1 MAYYSRFARS
11 KKQSRAHYNDGM
23 QAYGSDR
30 ARIEDGGRVVLL
42 SRIPKAWTP
51 RAPKTLTSAEFP
63 GTAVLWE
70 ERYFEVIS
78 AEPLPQGGFRYVLEP
93 WQEMHAMR
101 TIDQYDDAREAE
113 RLADYRAQLS
123 RETKRKS
130 ANALAILAGHLPA
143 GVQEELGRELGIVPA
158 RMTLYSILG
167 MYAVVIALVLWIV
180 SGILGHT
187 PRPLPVYLVTGYFFL
202 ETSLRFGMAW
212 LIGRPAGS
220 AIGVIAYILYYVTIA
235 DRSRATS
242 PFARE
247 KGTIVTISETPE
259 DRVVT
264 DSLMMREALVTLLS
278 PADQARVAAR
288 FGYDYRHQSSIIATI
303 ILIFAILGIVTS
315 VRSGAVISLVIA
327 ALLAAEQIYRLA
339 ILRSRPAGSILGI
352 AARPFVRK
360 LL

>member
-1 MAYYSRFARS
+1 
-11 KKQSRAHYNDGM
+11 M

-30 ARIEDGGRVVLL
+30 VREGDGERLVLL

-78 AEPLPQGGFRYVLEP
+78 ADALPQGGVRYVLEP
-93 WQEMHAMR
+93 WREMHAMR
-101 TIDQYDDAREAE
+101 TIDHYDDAHETA
-113 RLADYRAQLS
+113 RLAEHRTQLA

-130 ANALAILAGHLPA
+130 ANALAVLAGHLPA
-143 GVQEELGRELGIVPA
+143 VVQEEIGRELGIIA
-158 RMTLYSILG
+158 THLTIISALG
-167 MYAVVIALVLWIV
+167 VYAVIVALVPWIV
-180 SGILGHT
+180 SGMMSNT
-187 PRPLPVYLVTGYFFL
+187 PQPLPVYLAVGYLFV
-202 ETSLRFGMAW
+202 ETSIRFCIAW

-220 AIGVIAYILYYVTIA
+220 AIGVIGYVVYYYSAA
-235 DRSRATS
+235 DRVRATS

-247 KGTIVTISETPE
+247 RGTLVTIGETPA
-259 DRVVT
+259 DRVSA
-264 DSLMMREALVTLLS
+264 DALLMREALVTLLA

-288 FGYDYRHQSSIIATI
+288 FGYDYRHQSSLIAML
-303 ILIFAILGIVTS
+303 ILFFAAIGVATS
-315 VRSGAVISLVIA
+315 LHRGAVISLIA
-327 ALLAAEQIYRLA
+327 ASILAAEQLYRLA
-339 ILRSRPAGSILGI
+339 ILRRRPAGSILGI

>member
-1 MAYYSRFARS
+1 
-11 KKQSRAHYNDGM
+11 M

-30 ARIEDGGRVVLL
+30 VRAEDGGRVVLL
-42 SRIPKAWTP
+42 SRIPKRWTP

-101 TIDQYDDAREAE
+101 TTDRYDGEREAE
-113 RLADYRAQLS
+113 RVAEYRAQLS

-143 GVQEELGRELGIVPA
+143 GVQEELSRELGVSATRLTIVSA
-158 RMTLYSILG
+158 LG
-167 MYAVVIALVLWIV
+167 VYAVIIGLVLWIV
-180 SGILGHT
+180 AGIMANT
-187 PRPLPVYLVTGYFFL
+187 PRPLPVFLVAGYLLL
-202 ETSLRFGMAW
+202 ETSFRFGAAW

-220 AIGVIAYILYYVTIA
+220 AIGILGYILYYVTIA
-235 DRSRATS
+235 DRARATS

-247 KGTIVTISETPE
+247 KGMDVTIGETPAE
-259 DRVVT
+259 RAAT
-264 DSLMMREALVTLLS
+264 DALLMREALVTLLS
-278 PADQARVAAR
+278 PADQARVAER
-288 FGYDYRHQSSIIATI
+288 FGYDYRNQSSIIATI
-303 ILIFAILGIVTS
+303 ILIFAVLGIVTS
-315 VRSGAVISLVIA
+315 VRSGAAVSLVIA
-327 ALLAAEQIYRLA
+327 ALLAAEQVYRLA

-352 AARPFVRK
+352 VARPFVRK

>member
-1 MAYYSRFARS
+1 
-11 KKQSRAHYNDGM
+11 M

-30 ARIEDGGRVVLL
+30 VRAEDGGRVVLL

-51 RAPKTLTSAEFP
+51 RAPKTLTTAEFP
-63 GTAVLWE
+63 GTAVLWDE
-70 ERYFEVIS
+70 QYFEVIS
-78 AEPLPQGGFRYVLEP
+78 AEPLPAGGFRYVLEP

-101 TIDQYDDAREAE
+101 TVDQYGEEREAE
-113 RLADYRAQLS
+113 RVAEHRAQLS

-143 GVQEELGRELGIVPA
+143 GVQEELGRELGVSSTRLTMVSA
-158 RMTLYSILG
+158 LG
-167 MYAVVIALVLWIV
+167 IYAVVIALVLWIV
-180 SGILGHT
+180 NGIMT
-187 PRPLPVYLVTGYFFL
+187 NSPRPLPVILVTGYLFVESSF
-202 ETSLRFGMAW
+202 RFTVAW

-220 AIGVIAYILYYVTIA
+220 AVGVVGYILYYITFA
-235 DRSRATS
+235 NRTHATS

-247 KGTIVTISETPE
+247 KGLDVTIGETPAE
-259 DRVVT
+259 RVDT
-264 DSLMMREALVTLLS
+264 DALMMREALVTLLS

-303 ILIFAILGIVTS
+303 ILIFAVLGIVTS
-315 VRSGAVISLVIA
+315 VRSGAVISFLVA
-327 ALLAAEQIYRLA
+327 SLLAAEQIYRLA

>member
-1 MAYYSRFARS
+1 
-11 KKQSRAHYNDGM
+11 M

-30 ARIEDGGRVVLL
+30 VRAEDGGRVVLL

-78 AEPLPQGGFRYVLEP
+78 AEPLPAGGFRYMLEP

-101 TIDQYDDAREAE
+101 TTDRYDDEREAA
-113 RLADYRAQLS
+113 RLAEYRAQLS

-130 ANALAILAGHLPA
+130 ANALAVLAGHLPA
-143 GVQEELGRELGIVPA
+143 GVQEELSRELGVSA
-158 RMTLYSILG
+158 TRMTIVSALG
-167 MYAVVIALVLWIV
+167 GYAVVIALVLWIV
-180 SGILGHT
+180 SGVMSNS
-187 PRPLPVYLVTGYFFL
+187 PRPLPAILVTGYLFVESSF
-202 ETSLRFGMAW
+202 RFVVAW

-220 AIGVIAYILYYVTIA
+220 ALGIIGYILYYVTIA
-235 DRSRATS
+235 DRPRATS

-247 KGTIVTISETPE
+247 KGMDVTIGETPA
-259 DRVVT
+259 DRAVT
-264 DSLMMREALVTLLS
+264 DSLLMREALVTLLS

-303 ILIFAILGIVTS
+303 ILIFAVLGIVTS

-327 ALLAAEQIYRLA
+327 ALLAAEQVYRLA
-339 ILRSRPAGSILGI
+339 VLRSRPAGSILGI
-352 AARPFVRK
+352 VARPFVRK

>member
-1 MAYYSRFARS
+1 
-11 KKQSRAHYNDGM
+11 M

-30 ARIEDGGRVVLL
+30 VRAGDGERVMLL

-51 RAPKTLTSAEFP
+51 RAPKTLTTAEFP

-70 ERYFEVIS
+70 DRYFEVVD
-78 AEPLPQGGFRYVLEP
+78 AEPLPQGGVRYVLEP

-101 TIDQYDDAREAE
+101 TIDHYDDAHEQE
-113 RLADYRAQLS
+113 RLANHRAQLA

-130 ANALAILAGHLPA
+130 ANALSVLAGHLPA
-143 GVQEELGRELGIVPA
+143 GVQEEIGRELGIIAPRLTIISA
-158 RMTLYSILG
+158 LG
-167 MYAVVIALVLWIV
+167 VYAVVIALVMWIV
-180 SGILGHT
+180 SGMMSHT
-187 PRPLPVYLVTGYFFL
+187 PRPLPVYLLTGYLFV
-202 ETSLRFGMAW
+202 ESSLRFGTAW

-220 AIGVIAYILYYVTIA
+220 AIGIAVYLVYYYTLA
-235 DRSRATS
+235 DRTRAVS

-247 KGTIVTISETPE
+247 KGMVVTITDTPAE
-259 DRVVT
+259 RVES
-264 DSLMMREALVTLLS
+264 DALLMREALVTLLT

-288 FGYDYRHQSSIIATI
+288 FGYDYRHQSTIVAMLILFFAAIGVATS
-303 ILIFAILGIVTS
+303 LH
-315 VRSGAVISLVIA
+315 RGAVISFVAASVIA
-327 ALLAAEQIYRLA
+327 AEQLYRLV